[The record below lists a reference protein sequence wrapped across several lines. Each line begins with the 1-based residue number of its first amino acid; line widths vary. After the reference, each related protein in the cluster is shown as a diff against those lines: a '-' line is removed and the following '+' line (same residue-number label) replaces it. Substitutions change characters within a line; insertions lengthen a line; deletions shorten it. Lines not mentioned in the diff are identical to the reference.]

1 MRLGIFGGTFNPV
14 HNGHVRT
21 AEEVR
26 GIMTLDR
33 ILFIPSGN
41 PPLKS
46 GDLADAADRFA
57 MTLLAVAGNPA
68 FSVSD
73 IELAGERKSYT
84 VDTVSSLLDAHPHD
98 HLFLILG
105 IDAFLDMP
113 NWYRPHELLSLINI
127 IVMARPGIASTNIA
141 ASPFLAELMPDDRG
155 IWQLPSGKTV
165 SLVAVAPHDISS
177 TRIRQLVRSSRS
189 IDHLVPAAVA
199 EYIAAHR
206 LYRS

>member
-1 MRLGIFGGTFNPV
+1 MRMGIFGGTFNPV

-21 AEEVR
+21 AEEIR
-26 GIMTLDR
+26 RIMTLDR

-46 GDLADAADRFA
+46 RDLADAADRYA
-57 MTLLAVAGNPA
+57 MTVLAVAGNPV
-68 FSVSD
+68 FDVSD
-73 IELAGERKSYT
+73 IELVRKQKSYT
-84 VDTVSSLLDAHPHD
+84 VDTVRSLLHDHPHD

-113 NWYRPHELLSLINI
+113 NWYQPDELVSLIDI
-127 IVMARPGIASTNIA
+127 IVMERPGIASTSIA
-141 ASPFLAELMPDDRG
+141 ASPFLADLKPDARG
-155 IWQLPSGKTV
+155 IWQFPGGKTV

-177 TRIRQLVRSSRS
+177 TRIRQLVRSGRN
-189 IDHLVPAAVA
+189 IDHLVPAPVA
-199 EYIAAHR
+199 EYISTHR

>member
-26 GIMTLDR
+26 SSMALNR
-33 ILFIPSGN
+33 ILFVPSGN

-46 GDLADAADRFA
+46 GDLADASDRFA
-57 MTLLAVAGNPA
+57 MTVLAVAGNPA
-68 FSVSD
+68 FDVSE
-73 IELAGERKSYT
+73 IELTGERKSFT
-84 VDTVSSLLDAHPHD
+84 VDTVRSLLYSYPHD

-105 IDAFLDMP
+105 ADAFLDMP
-113 NWYRPHELLSLINI
+113 NWYRPDELVSLIDI
-127 IVMARPGIASTNIA
+127 IVMSRPGTTSTDIA
-141 ASPFLAELMPDDRG
+141 ASPFLAGLIPDAQG
-155 IWQLPSGKTV
+155 IWQLPGKKTI

-177 TRIRQLVRSSRS
+177 TGIRQLVRSGRS
-189 IDHLVPAAVA
+189 IDHLVPASVA
-199 EYIAAHR
+199 EYISAHR

>member
-26 GIMTLDR
+26 RIMTLDR

-57 MTLLAVAGNPA
+57 MTVLAVAGNPA
-68 FSVSD
+68 FCVSD
-73 IELAGERKSYT
+73 IELARERKSYT
-84 VDTVSSLLDAHPHD
+84 VDTVRSLLQAHPHD
-98 HLFLILG
+98 HLLLILG

-113 NWYRPHELLSLINI
+113 NWYRPDELVSLIDI
-127 IVMARPGIASTNIA
+127 IVMDRPGIASTTIA
-141 ASPFLAELMPDDRG
+141 ASPFLAGLMPDASG
-155 IWQLPSGKTV
+155 TWQFPGGKTV

-177 TRIRQLVRSSRS
+177 THIRQLVRSGRS
-189 IDHLVPAAVA
+189 IDHLVPASVA
-199 EYIAAHR
+199 EYISAHR

>member
-26 GIMTLDR
+26 TSMALDR

-57 MTLLAVAGNPA
+57 MTALAVADNPA
-68 FSVSD
+68 FDVSD
-73 IELAGERKSYT
+73 IELSGHRKSYT
-84 VDTVSSLLDAHPHD
+84 VDTVSGLLCSCPHD

-105 IDAFLDMP
+105 VDAFLDMP
-113 NWYRPHELLSLINI
+113 NCYRPDKLISLIDI
-127 IVMARPGIASTNIA
+127 IVMSRHGTAPTDIA
-141 ASPFLAELMPDDRG
+141 ASPFLKGLVPDARST
-155 IWQLPSGKTV
+155 WRLPGGRTIMH
-165 SLVAVAPHDISS
+165 VAVAPYDISS
-177 TRIRQLVRSSRS
+177 TRIRQLVRSGRK
-189 IDHLVPAAVA
+189 IDHLVPAPVA

-206 LYRS
+206 LYHP